1 MNRGVV
7 IGPRRRLAGLC
18 FAAALALS
26 AGSLAAQDAPAA
38 QEAAPYDIHAE
49 ETLFRLLNQARVEQ
63 GLPELKLDSR
73 LRQAAREHSAAMA
86 RHQMLGHAM
95 PGEQEAPARMGK
107 AGARFDRDAENV
119 SVGGTPEGAH
129 EGYMNSEGHRANI
142 LSLLYNAVGIGAVF
156 SGERLWVTEDFAH
169 VLPELSNEQAENLVA
184 ESLIKLRL
192 FPALQRL
199 RAPALRRAACD
210 MGKAGKLDT
219 GRAMSLPDVRYA
231 VTYTAAEPEVLPGGV
246 LGMRD
251 VVQVQR
257 FGVGACFVPG
267 KQYPAGI
274 YWVVVAVF

>member
-7 IGPRRRLAGLC
+7 LGPRRGLAALC
-18 FAAALALS
+18 FAAAVALS
-26 AGSLAAQDAPAA
+26 AGNLAAQEAPAA
-38 QEAAPYDIHAE
+38 QQAAPYDIHAE

-73 LRQAAREHSAAMA
+73 LRQAAREHAAAMA
-86 RHQMLGHAM
+86 RHNTLGHVM
-95 PGEQEAPARMGK
+95 PGEEEAPARMGK

-119 SVGGTPEGAH
+119 SVGATPEGAH

-142 LSLLYNAVGIGAVF
+142 LSLLYNSVGIGAVF

-169 VLPELSNEQAENLVA
+169 VLPELSNEQAEDLVA
-184 ESLIKLRL
+184 SSLIKLYL
-192 FPALQRL
+192 FPGLQRV

-210 MGKAGKLDT
+210 MGKAGKLDM

-251 VVQVQR
+251 HVQVQR
-257 FGVGACFVPG
+257 FGVGACFVPS

-274 YWVVVAVF
+274 YWVVLAVF